1 MLIRKLLA
9 IRKSDR
15 ELPREMREAL
25 VDSLFAPFTSLL
37 TGALAGGVIGAAVSW
52 RSQDIGIALCSAA
65 VFLIGVARVISARIY
80 RRHREAGR
88 LEALGRWEKIYECGA
103 WAFSGMLGLMCFVS
117 VLRSSDASIHLAVG
131 ATSIGYAA
139 GITGRNAG
147 RPLMAIAQVTLSA
160 FPLGLAMF
168 LYGDGFHVVLGCV
181 VVFFIVGMA
190 DITLAIRK
198 VIIQALVNTREKA
211 MLAVKY
217 EEQANLFDAAL
228 NNMSHGLCM
237 FDRNKKLLVWNERFL
252 ELMSFPQGSVKTGAT
267 AREILRRCLDPID
280 RPSLSARR
288 LMLDIQRNLF
298 RTPGSAY
305 EITLPGRRIIALSQR
320 LMADGGSVVIFE
332 DISERKRA
340 EAKLAHMAQYDELT
354 GLPNRDTIHQRVRE
368 ALAMTRRRGAQLAI
382 HLIDLDRFKGINDS
396 LGHPV
401 GDGLL
406 KAVGMRLQ
414 DLVGTDMVARFGGDE
429 FVVLQSPVYGRIEA
443 TDLAHRMASAL
454 AMPFEIGEHQ
464 IHIGGSIGV
473 AMTPDGGLEVDQLV
487 KHADMAMYAAKAD
500 GRGDFRVFEPSM
512 AAAAQTRRALEIDLR
527 DAIARR
533 ELALRYQPLVNLQTG
548 QISGC
553 EALLRWNHPERGEIP
568 PSVFIPIAEETGLI
582 SSITEWVLREACGE
596 AAHWPSGTK
605 LAVNLSP
612 VHFRDSTL
620 PLMVGAALGHSHLAA
635 ARLEL
640 EITETA
646 LLRNTDATL
655 SVLNQLR
662 QLGVSMSL
670 DDFGTGYSSL
680 SYLRKFP
687 FHKIKID
694 ASFTQDLDSG
704 EDSTAII
711 RAIASMGANLGM
723 TIVAEGIE
731 TETQLERVRSEGC
744 TEGQGYLLGRPMTS
758 EQIRRRLALGPDEAL
773 LVA

>member
-9 IRKSDR
+9 IRKSDK
-15 ELPREMREAL
+15 ELPRELKEAL

-52 RSQDIGIALCSAA
+52 RSQDIGIFLCSLA
-65 VFLIGVARVISARIY
+65 VFAVGVARVVSARIY

-88 LEALGRWEKIYECGA
+88 LEAVGRWEKIYECGA

-160 FPLGLAMF
+160 LPLGLAMF
-168 LYGDGFHVVLGCV
+168 LYGEPFHVVLGCV

-190 DITLAIRK
+190 DITLGIRE

-217 EEQANLFDAAL
+217 EQQANLFDAAL

-237 FDRNKKLLVWNERFL
+237 FDRSKKLLVWNERFL
-252 ELMSFPQGSVKTGAT
+252 EMMSFPPGSVQAGAT
-267 AREILRRCLDPID
+267 AREILRRCLDSID
-280 RPSLSARR
+280 QPSLSARR

-305 EITLPGRRIIALSQR
+305 EISLPGRRIIALSQR

-332 DISERKRA
+332 DISARKRD
-340 EAKLAHMAQYDELT
+340 EARLAHMAQYDDLT
-354 GLPNRDTIHQRVRE
+354 GLPNRDTIYQRVRE
-368 ALAMTRRRGAQLAI
+368 ALMLSRRRAAQLAI

-396 LGHPV
+396 LGHPI

-406 KAVGMRLQ
+406 KAVGTRLR
-414 DLVGTDMVARFGGDE
+414 DVVGTDTVARFGGDE
-429 FVVLQSPVYGRIEA
+429 FVVLQSPVFARAEA
-443 TDLAHRMASAL
+443 TDLAHRMAVAL
-454 AMPFEIGEHQ
+454 AMPFEIGGHQ

-473 AMTPDGGLEVDQLV
+473 AMTPDGGFEVDELV

-500 GRGDFRVFEPSM
+500 GRGDFRVFEPGM
-512 AAAAQTRRALEIDLR
+512 AEAAQTRRGLEIDLR
-527 DAIARR
+527 EAIARH
-533 ELALRYQPLVNLQTG
+533 ELTVYYQPLVNLQTG
-548 QISGC
+548 RISGC
-553 EALLRWNHPERGEIP
+553 EALLRWNHPERGDVP
-568 PSVFIPIAEETGLI
+568 PTVFIPIAEETGLI
-582 SSITEWVLREACGE
+582 VGITEWVLREACAE
-596 AAHWPSGTK
+596 AVHWPTGVK

-612 VHFRDSTL
+612 VHFRDARL
-620 PLMVGAALGHSHLAA
+620 PLVVGAALAHSHLAA
-635 ARLEL
+635 SRLEL

-655 SVLNQLR
+655 SVVNQLR
-662 QLGVSMSL
+662 QLGVGMSL

-687 FHKIKID
+687 FNKIKID
-694 ASFTQDLDSG
+694 ASFTQDLHSG

-711 RAIASMGANLGM
+711 RAVASMGANLGM

-731 TETQLERVRSEGC
+731 TEMQLERVRSEGC
-744 TEGQGYLLGRPMTS
+744 TEGQGYLLGRPMAS
-758 EQIRRRLALGPDEAL
+758 EQIRRRLTMGQTEAL